1 MTDQNQGGMTAI
13 RMALVAGGVVV
24 LSVSVVF
31 LLAPDWAQYLW
42 PWEMSRLSRIFIAS
56 ILAASAIPVIW
67 AGWTDEMAAVASGSI
82 DLSVMYTLMAIYLL
96 VLGAAA
102 PNAGATLLGG
112 ISVAFAV
119 GLALLFIWS
128 ERIPFRDRRPMPR
141 PVFLSF
147 WVFASVLTVV
157 GTLLALGVPNIFP
170 WPLARDTS
178 AMYGF
183 IYLGAAAYFA
193 YGIAKP
199 VWGNAKGQLLGFLAY
214 DVVLIPPFLMHF
226 STVRPEMRMSLI
238 VYTTVLF
245 VSAVIAVH
253 YLFLNPAT
261 RLRMSSS
268 TQPVRAE

>member
-1 MTDQNQGGMTAI
+1 MADQKQRGMTAI
-13 RMALVAGGVVV
+13 RMALAAGGVVV

-67 AGWTDEMAAVASGSI
+67 AGLTDEIAAVASGSI
-82 DLSVMYTLMAIYLL
+82 DLSVMYALMAIYLL
-96 VLGAAA
+96 VLGAEA
-102 PNAGATLLGG
+102 PNVGATLLGVA
-112 ISVAFAV
+112 SVAFAV
-119 GLALLFIWS
+119 GLAMLFIWS

-147 WVFASVLTVV
+147 WAFASVLMVV

-183 IYLGAAAYFA
+183 IYLGAAAYFV

-214 DVVLIPPFLMHF
+214 DVVLIPPFLRHF

-245 VSAVIAVH
+245 VSAAIAIH
-253 YLFLNPAT
+253 YLFLNSAT
-261 RLRMSSS
+261 RLRMSLSA
-268 TQPVRAE
+268 QPVRAE

>member
-56 ILAASAIPVIW
+56 ILAASAIPVTW

-119 GLALLFIWS
+119 GLALLFMWS
-128 ERIPFRDRRPMPR
+128 ERIPFRDRRPTPR

-183 IYLGAAAYFA
+183 IYLGAAAYFV

>member
-1 MTDQNQGGMTAI
+1 MADQNQGGMTAI

-31 LLAPDWAQYLW
+31 LLVPDWAQYLW

-67 AGWTDEMAAVASGSI
+67 AGWTDERAAVASGSI

-112 ISVAFAV
+112 VSVAFTV

-183 IYLGAAAYFA
+183 IYLGAAAYFV

-226 STVRPEMRMSLI
+226 STVQPEMRMSLI

-261 RLRMSSS
+261 RLRVSSS
-268 TQPVRAE
+268 TQPVGAE

>member
-1 MTDQNQGGMTAI
+1 MADQKQRGMTAI
-13 RMALVAGGVVV
+13 RMALAAGGVVV

-67 AGWTDEMAAVASGSI
+67 AGLTDEIAAVASGSI
-82 DLSVMYTLMAIYLL
+82 DLSVMYALMAIYLL
-96 VLGAAA
+96 VLGAEA
-102 PNAGATLLGG
+102 PNVGATLLGVA
-112 ISVAFAV
+112 SVAFAV
-119 GLALLFIWS
+119 GLAMLFIWS

-183 IYLGAAAYFA
+183 IYLGAAAYFV
-193 YGIAKP
+193 YGIARP

-214 DVVLIPPFLMHF
+214 DVVLIPPFLLHF

-245 VSAVIAVH
+245 VSAVIAIH
-253 YLFLNPAT
+253 YLFLNSAT
-261 RLRMSSS
+261 RLRMSLSA
-268 TQPVRAE
+268 QPVRAE